1 MSETIELPVLI
12 AGKRVAGRP
21 ESFKLEFDSGITVT
35 MPRPTAAD
43 AAAIVASDRLP
54 LAQTSV
60 DDLTIF
66 FDRVR
71 QHWMDPKN
79 VWRRMA
85 IDLATKMTG
94 YARPVIESD
103 VNYLGHTL
111 TRLKQYDFIETD
123 LRDVGLLDEWRPR
136 QAVLSRCLPMGLICH
151 IMVGNVPL
159 ASLFTLYRSLVTK
172 NITVAKVPSRDVA
185 SALCFANCIHDTDP
199 NHPVTRALSTLYWE
213 SESEFEQIVLSRSD
227 LVSVWGRGDT
237 VDAVRRRVPR
247 HAEFVFFG
255 PKRSLAIVTSA
266 ATDLDDVALRL
277 GFDVSVYDQEACF
290 SAQEAFVQ
298 GDARKFGE
306 SLAAWLRRYQ
316 KVLPRRPLTVDAEA
330 HVQRCRREAE
340 AEGWIVHAPKTT
352 EWTVVVTDGPVR
364 LDSHPAGRFVYVH
377 PIDRVEQV
385 VPLIDRGTQTIA
397 VAPTDLPHDQLTML
411 CQAGADRIV
420 NVGRMTRFRPGL
432 SHDGMY
438 PMARMVRW
446 VTRERDVSYKYRF
459 MEEDPAAYDER
470 LYGFVKQIARAESVE
485 GGAPSGSTGKDHR

>member
-21 ESFKLEFDSGITVT
+21 ESFKLEFDSGITVN
-35 MPRPTAAD
+35 MPRPTVAD
-43 AAAIVASDRLP
+43 AEAIVASDRLP
-54 LAQTSV
+54 LARTSV

-71 QHWMDPKN
+71 QNWMDPKN

-199 NHPVTRALSTLYWE
+199 NHPATRALSTLYWE
-213 SESEFEQIVLSRSD
+213 SESEFEQIVLSHSD

-266 ATDLDDVALRL
+266 ATDLDDVAMRL
-277 GFDVSVYDQEACF
+277 GFDVSIYDQEACF

-298 GDARKFGE
+298 GDARKFGA

-316 KVLPRRPLTVDAEA
+316 KVLPRRQLTVDSEA

-377 PIDRVEQV
+377 PIDQVEQV
-385 VPLIDRGTQTIA
+385 VPLIDRSTQTIA
-397 VAPTDLPHDQLTML
+397 VAPTDLPPDQLTML

-459 MEEDPAAYDER
+459 MEEDPSAYDER
-470 LYGFVKQIARAESVE
+470 LYGFVKQIARAEASE

>member
-1 MSETIELPVLI
+1 MTEMIELPVLI

-35 MPRPTAAD
+35 MPRPTVAD
-43 AAAIVASDRLP
+43 AHAIEEDHRAP
-54 LAQTSV
+54 LAAVSV

-71 QHWMDPKN
+71 QRWMDPKN

-123 LRDVGLLDEWRPR
+123 LGDPALLDEWRPR
-136 QAVLSRCLPMGLICH
+136 QAVMSRCLPMGLICH

-185 SALCFANCIHDTDP
+185 SALCFANCIFDTDP
-199 NHPVTRALSTLYWE
+199 NHPAAKALSCLYWE
-213 SESEFEQIVLSRSD
+213 SESEFENILLANSD

-237 VDAVRRRVPR
+237 VDAVRRRVPG
-247 HAEFVFFG
+247 HAEFLFFG
-255 PKRSLAIVTSA
+255 PKRSMAIVTSA
-266 ATDLDDVALRL
+266 ATDLDDVAMRL
-277 GFDVSVYDQEACF
+277 GFDVSIYDQEACF

-298 GDARKFGE
+298 GDANRFGE
-306 SLAAWLRRYQ
+306 SLAAWLRRYH
-316 KVLPRRPLTVDAEA
+316 KVLPRRQLTVDADA

-340 AEGWIVHAPKTT
+340 AEGWTVHAPKTT

-364 LDSHPAGRFVYVH
+364 LDTHPAGRFVYVH
-377 PIDRVEQV
+377 PIERLEQV
-385 VPLIDRGTQTIA
+385 AALIDRGCQTVA
-397 VAPTDLPHDQLTML
+397 VAPTDLPPDQLTML

-432 SHDGMY
+432 SHDGVY

-446 VTRERDVSYKYRF
+446 VTRERDVTYKYRF
-459 MEEDPAAYDER
+459 MEEDADAYDER
-470 LYGFVKQIARAESVE
+470 LYGFVKQVARAEAGE
-485 GGAPSGSTGKDHR
+485 PGGGAGKDPR